1 MCRIGDYVSIV
12 RKGQLKDGDLVAY
25 LPEASIVPDSILIEL
40 GLLGKL
46 AGVNNNRIKA
56 VKLRKVLSQG
66 IVYPAKPHWV
76 EGQDVQEELGVT
88 KWDPPIPAALR
99 GAVGN
104 GGLGITFD
112 VENIKKYPDAFVEG
126 ETVIF
131 TEKIHGTCFIATLY
145 PEDLRQEDMIEGKLA
160 VISKGLGKQN
170 LYFKDIE
177 DNARNV
183 YVRVAKKYNLA
194 NQMELLFSTMIAKSQ
209 TVRIFGEVFG
219 DIQDLRYGY
228 GAGEIDLRVFG
239 LKIGGNWISWDLM
252 ETYVKSID
260 LKVVPVLYKGP
271 FSKQVMLDYAKGKES
286 VSGKETHMRE
296 GIVIYPEHERI
307 IRDLGRVVLKSVSEE
322 YLLRKGEATEFT

>member
-12 RKGQLKDGDLVAY
+12 RKDQFKNGDLVAY
-25 LPEASIVPDSILIEL
+25 LPETSIVPDSILIEL

-66 IVYPAKPHWV
+66 IVYPAKPHWI
-76 EGQDVQEELGVT
+76 EGQDVQEEMGVI

-99 GAVGN
+99 GAVAN

-112 VENIKKYPDAFVEG
+112 VENIKKYPEAFVEG

-145 PEDLRQEDMIEGKLA
+145 PQDLRREDMIEGKLA

-170 LYFKDIE
+170 LYFKDTQ
-177 DNARNV
+177 DNERNV
-183 YVRVAKKYNLA
+183 YVRVAKKYELAKKMENYFTSPNLHGP
-194 NQMELLFSTMIAKSQ
+194 
-209 TVRIFGEVFG
+209 VRIFGEVFG

-228 GAGEIDLRVFG
+228 SPGEIDLRIFG
-239 LKIGGNWISWDLM
+239 INIAGYWCDWNLM
-252 ETYVKSID
+252 EQHALV
-260 LKVVPVLYKGP
+260 LNLPVVPVLYKGP
-271 FSKQVMLDYAKGKES
+271 FSKQIMLDYTKGKES
-286 VSGKETHMRE
+286 VSGKEMHMRE
-296 GIVIYPEHERI
+296 GIVIYPEYERI
-307 IRDLGRVVLKSVSEE
+307 IRDLGRVALKSVSEE